1 MRLVLADDSALLRE
15 GLAAALAQAGFQIVG
30 QVGDADALL
39 RVVAETRPDVALV
52 DIRMP
57 PTHTDEGIHAAQEI
71 RTRFPDVGVL
81 VLSQYLQTGYAVRVI
96 EDGSE
101 RVGYLLK
108 DRVANLGQLTE
119 AILRVGAGDAVID
132 PEIVRRL
139 LARRR
144 TAGALEELTER
155 ERDVLALMAEGLT
168 NHAIAGRL
176 VISVR
181 TVETHVASIFL
192 KLGLSTAG
200 GDHPRVLAV
209 LTYLRS

>member
-30 QVGDADALL
+30 QAGDADALL
-39 RVVAETRPDVALV
+39 RAVAETRPDVALV

-81 VLSQYLQTGYAVRVI
+81 VLSQHLQTAYAVRVI

-144 TAGALEELTER
+144 TAGPLEELTER